1 MMNQR
6 ISEREINAT
15 VEATEIIKA
24 RTADIKEVNRMM
36 KEMIASLH
44 ALNEEL
50 AAERRAREN
59 GKNND

>member
-1 MMNQR
+1 MKQR
-6 ISEREINAT
+6 IIEREINAT

-24 RTADIKEVNRMM
+24 RTADIKEVSRMM
-36 KEMIASLH
+36 REMIADLH

-50 AAERRAREN
+50 AADRRARRS